1 MSASPTSTSTST
13 STATGPATNAGSP
26 RRSAGADPGGRFER
40 LRSNPWLTL
49 ISVALGVVMV
59 GLDGT
64 VVSIANPFIAR
75 DLGASLESLQWV
87 TNAYLLALAVL
98 LVVGGKLGDRFGR
111 KKVFLTGIVGFA
123 AASLLVGLSGTIGEV
138 IVWRALQGVFG
149 ALLMPNTLA
158 LLRSVFP
165 AEKLNSAIGIWG
177 ASSAISIAAGPI
189 IGGLLV
195 ENVSWESVF
204 YLNVPVGVI
213 ALGVGLA
220 VVRESKD
227 ERPGQRFD
235 PLGLVLLSG
244 GLFALVF
251 GVVKAQTWG
260 WSSPST
266 FGFLAGAVVLL
277 ALFALAES
285 RVAQPLLP
293 LSLFRNR
300 SIALG
305 SALVMVNFFA
315 MFGVLFFVTL
325 YLQNVHG
332 YSAVG
337 AGVRLLP
344 LTVVFMIGSPVGA
357 SLTTRFGPRVP
368 IGIGLFFTSAA
379 LFGLTLLDTD
389 SSYLHLW
396 PSLLALGVGVS
407 FVAVASAEAI
417 VGNAPIE
424 LSGVAGG
431 LQSTAMQLGGAIGT
445 SVLGSV
451 LTSRISGVLVDKLV
465 GAGAPERTATQLTG
479 AAETISQ
486 GVVPPTP
493 PGTSARVGEALA
505 TGSHA
510 AFMSGLHVALLV
522 GAVVTLLG
530 ACAAPLIRSSGRPT
544 EGGAFAAG

>member
-1 MSASPTSTSTST
+1 LTASPTSTGTST
-13 STATGPATNAGSP
+13 SSSTSSARLTPA
-26 RRSAGADPGGRFER
+26 RSDRSGGLLDR

-49 ISVALGVVMV
+49 VSVALGVVMV

-75 DLGASLESLQWV
+75 DLGASLENLQWV

-98 LVVGGKLGDRFGR
+98 LIVGGKLGDRFGR
-111 KKVFLTGIVGFA
+111 KKVFLTGIAGFA
-123 AASLLVGLSGTIGEV
+123 VTSLMVGLSGGIGEV
-138 IVWRALQGVFG
+138 IMWRSLQGVFG

-204 YLNVPVGVI
+204 YINVPVGLI
-213 ALGVGLA
+213 ALLVGFA
-220 VVRESKD
+220 VVRESRD
-227 ERPGQRFD
+227 ETPNQRFD
-235 PLGLVLLSG
+235 PLGLLLLSG

-251 GVVKAQTWG
+251 GVVKAQSWG
-260 WSSPST
+260 WGST
-266 FGFLAGAVVLL
+266 TTLGFLGGAVVLL
-277 ALFALAES
+277 ALFVVAEL
-285 RVAQPLLP
+285 RVSQPLLHM
-293 LSLFRNR
+293 SLFRNR
-300 SIALG
+300 SVSLG
-305 SALVMVNFFA
+305 TVLVLVNFFA

-344 LTVVFMIGSPVGA
+344 LTVVFMVGSPVAA

-368 IGIGLFFTSAA
+368 IGLGLLVTSASM
-379 LFGLTLLDTD
+379 FGMTLLESD
-389 SSYLHLW
+389 SSYMHLW
-396 PSLLALGVGVS
+396 PSLLALGVGIA
-407 FVAVASAEAI
+407 FVAVSSAEAI
-417 VGNAPIE
+417 VGNAPVE
-424 LSGVAGG
+424 YSGVAGG

-451 LTSRISGVLVDKLV
+451 LAARIDGVLVGKAV
-465 GAGAPERTATQLTG
+465 NAGAPVSAATTLSHS
-479 AAETISQ
+479 AETVSQ
-486 GVVPPTP
+486 GLAPVPA
-493 PGTSARVGEALA
+493 GTSAQISDALIA
-505 TGSHA
+505 GSHA

-522 GAVVTLLG
+522 GAVVALLG
-530 ACAAPLIRSSGRPT
+530 ALAAPLIRSSGQPGEAT
-544 EGGAFAAG
+544 SAFVA

>member
-1 MSASPTSTSTST
+1 MA
-13 STATGPATNAGSP
+13 AA
-26 RRSAGADPGGRFER
+26 GRFEK

-87 TNAYLLALAVL
+87 TNSYLLALAVL

-111 KKVFLTGIVGFA
+111 KKVFLTGIIGFA
-123 AASLLVGLSGTIGEV
+123 LTSLLVGLSGSIGEV
-138 IVWRALQGVFG
+138 ILWRAFQGVFG

-189 IGGLLV
+189 IGGLLI

-204 YLNVPVGVI
+204 YINVPVGVI
-213 ALGVGLA
+213 ALLVGVA
-220 VVRESKD
+220 VVRESRD
-227 ERPGQRFD
+227 DRPGQRFD

-260 WSSPST
+260 WSSPLT
-266 FGFLAGAVVLL
+266 FGFLGGSVALL
-277 ALFALAES
+277 ALFVLAES

-300 SIALG
+300 TVTLG
-305 SALVMVNFFA
+305 SVLVLVNFFA

-344 LTVVFMIGSPVGA
+344 LTTVFMVGSPIGA
-357 SLTTRFGPRVP
+357 SLTTRYGPRVP
-368 IGIGLFFTSAA
+368 IGLGLLVTSAA
-379 LFGLTLLDTD
+379 LFGLTQLDAN
-389 SSYLHLW
+389 SSYLRLW
-396 PSLLALGVGVS
+396 PSLLALGLGIA

-417 VGNAPIE
+417 VGNAPLE

-445 SVLGSV
+445 SVLGSI
-451 LTSRISGVLVDKLV
+451 LTARISGVLVDKLV
-465 GAGAPERTATQLTG
+465 GAGTPERLATRL
-479 AAETISQ
+479 ADSAETVSQ
-486 GVVPPTP
+486 GVALTPP
-493 PGTSARVGEALA
+493 PGTSAGVGEALA
-505 TGSHA
+505 AGSHA

-522 GAVVTLLG
+522 GAIVTLIG
-530 ACAAPLIRSSGRPT
+530 ACAAPFIRASGRPT
-544 EGGAFAAG
+544 DSGAFAAG

>member
-1 MSASPTSTSTST
+1 MSAAPSTGTTTSTGS
-13 STATGPATNAGSP
+13 GSP
-26 RRSAGADPGGRFER
+26 PHPPEAGVAAGGRFEK

-87 TNAYLLALAVL
+87 TNSYLLALAVL

-111 KKVFLTGIVGFA
+111 KKVFLTGIIGFA
-123 AASLLVGLSGTIGEV
+123 LTSLLVGLSGSIGEV
-138 IVWRALQGVFG
+138 ILWRAFQGVFG

-204 YLNVPVGVI
+204 YINVPVGVI
-213 ALGVGLA
+213 ALLVGIA
-220 VVRESKD
+220 VVRESRD
-227 ERPGQRFD
+227 DRPGQRFD

-260 WSSPST
+260 WSSPLT
-266 FGFLAGAVVLL
+266 FGFLGGSVALL
-277 ALFALAES
+277 ALFVLAES

-300 SIALG
+300 TVTLG
-305 SALVMVNFFA
+305 SVLVLVNFFA

-344 LTVVFMIGSPVGA
+344 LTTVFMVGSPIGA
-357 SLTTRFGPRVP
+357 SLTTRYGPRVP
-368 IGIGLFFTSAA
+368 IGLGLLVTSAA
-379 LFGLTLLDTD
+379 LFGLTQLDAN
-389 SSYLHLW
+389 SSYLRLW
-396 PSLLALGVGVS
+396 PSLLALGLGIA

-417 VGNAPIE
+417 VGNAPLE

-445 SVLGSV
+445 SVLGSI
-451 LTSRISGVLVDKLV
+451 LTARISGVLVDKLV
-465 GAGAPERTATQLTG
+465 GAGAPERLATRL
-479 AAETISQ
+479 ADSAETVSQ
-486 GVVPPTP
+486 GVALTPP
-493 PGTSARVGEALA
+493 PGTSAGVGEALA
-505 TGSHA
+505 AGSHA

-522 GAVVTLLG
+522 GAIVTLIG
-530 ACAAPLIRSSGRPT
+530 ACAAPFIRASGRPS
-544 EGGAFAAG
+544 ESGAFAAG